1 MSPFIVVRTLAE
13 APSDR
18 DLISEAKA
26 NIKHRLNRVERM
38 MDDLY
43 QSRKLTKLPFAVL
56 SDIYGD
62 EKSIKEFL
70 YGEVKMETNDTYTK
84 LINKIAGRMP
94 DIKEL
99 FRLAADDV
107 ENAKLMMREIASSA
121 VNKDFASILAI
132 RPNERLATLLNEI
145 EIRHP

>member
-1 MSPFIVVRTLAE
+1 MAE

-26 NIKHRLNRVERM
+26 NIKHRLKRVEQM

-43 QSRKLTKLPFAVL
+43 QSRKLTKLPFAVP

-62 EKSIKEFL
+62 EKSIEEFL

-94 DIKEL
+94 DIKDRFVL
-99 FRLAADDV
+99 
-107 ENAKLMMREIASSA
+107 
-121 VNKDFASILAI
+121 
-132 RPNERLATLLNEI
+132 RPMTWRTQS
-145 EIRHP
+145 